1 MDKDIIYEKDAT
13 MGKKRD
19 TYLDF
24 MKGVAAINIIMI
36 HTVFWLGES
45 YVPEIVKSMA
55 LVLDVPFFFFCS
67 GVGFT
72 YVRSFKKTMLSL
84 LNLYKKYL
92 FFLFFYFICLILF
105 GIILKNYDGITL
117 ENFVN
122 NMFFL
127 RTENTA
133 LRVVMGSVWFMPV
146 YFTVIPIGSYIVTRL
161 YYACITE
168 KSQTDEK
175 DFMRLCRIA
184 LLIIFMGLIYTYL
197 GKNFFYFSSTT
208 LVYLF
213 FWMLGVVCSRKKIQH
228 FYSVVIIDCG
238 ILIFMKVMAK
248 YLNVELRN
256 MQSLKFPP
264 SIIYVA
270 YSLVIIVLA
279 LYAKSKLKISD
290 KNVFSWIGKNA
301 IYYYF
306 CQGISSSLL
315 MYFIP
320 SIRWEW
326 YIKLPVAFS
335 INFIVTCIFVVIL
348 KKIYEITDKII
359 SHLICNIHYKN
370 GENIL

>member
-36 HTVFWLGES
+36 HTVFWSGES

-161 YYACITE
+161 YYACTSE
-168 KSQTDEK
+168 KFQTDEK

-256 MQSLKFPP
+256 IAKFEISTEYNIC
-264 SIIYVA
+264 SIFIGYNCIG
-270 YSLVIIVLA
+270 IIC
-279 LYAKSKLKISD
+279 K
-290 KNVFSWIGKNA
+290 
-301 IYYYF
+301 
-306 CQGISSSLL
+306 
-315 MYFIP
+315 
-320 SIRWEW
+320 E
-326 YIKLPVAFS
+326 
-335 INFIVTCIFVVIL
+335 
-348 KKIYEITDKII
+348 
-359 SHLICNIHYKN
+359 
-370 GENIL
+370 

>member
-36 HTVFWLGES
+36 HTVFWSGES

-105 GIILKNYDGITL
+105 GIIKKNYDGITL

-161 YYACITE
+161 YYTCTP
-168 KSQTDEK
+168 
-175 DFMRLCRIA
+175 L
-184 LLIIFMGLIYTYL
+184 
-197 GKNFFYFSSTT
+197 KN
-208 LVYLF
+208 LKL
-213 FWMLGVVCSRKKIQH
+213 
-228 FYSVVIIDCG
+228 
-238 ILIFMKVMAK
+238 MK
-248 YLNVELRN
+248 RN
-256 MQSLKFPP
+256 S
-264 SIIYVA
+264 
-270 YSLVIIVLA
+270 
-279 LYAKSKLKISD
+279 
-290 KNVFSWIGKNA
+290 
-301 IYYYF
+301 
-306 CQGISSSLL
+306 
-315 MYFIP
+315 
-320 SIRWEW
+320 
-326 YIKLPVAFS
+326 
-335 INFIVTCIFVVIL
+335 
-348 KKIYEITDKII
+348 
-359 SHLICNIHYKN
+359 
-370 GENIL
+370 

>member
-36 HTVFWLGES
+36 HTVFWSGES

-55 LVLDVPFFFFCS
+55 LVLDVPFFFLCS

-105 GIILKNYDGITL
+105 GIIKKNYDGITL

-279 LYAKSKLKISD
+279 LYAKSKNMQYTLQK
-290 KNVFSWIGKNA
+290 W
-301 IYYYF
+301 
-306 CQGISSSLL
+306 
-315 MYFIP
+315 
-320 SIRWEW
+320 
-326 YIKLPVAFS
+326 
-335 INFIVTCIFVVIL
+335 
-348 KKIYEITDKII
+348 
-359 SHLICNIHYKN
+359 
-370 GENIL
+370 